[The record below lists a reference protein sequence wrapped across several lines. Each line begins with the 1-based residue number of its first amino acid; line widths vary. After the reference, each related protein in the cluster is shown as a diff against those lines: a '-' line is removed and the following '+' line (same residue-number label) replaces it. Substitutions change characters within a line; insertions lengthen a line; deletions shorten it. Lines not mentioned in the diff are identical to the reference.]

1 MTRERPVNRFRQR
14 NRREG
19 DALDGPAAGVHAGQS
34 SEFLTGRCIVS
45 KAKADNKSDKVSPDL
60 DTPTDMPQAAVGKIS
75 AALNTLLADAFA
87 LYLKTKNF
95 HWHVSGRHFH
105 DYHLMLDQQSDAIF
119 ATTDQLAERVRKL
132 GGITVR
138 SIGQIAKLQTI
149 QDNDED
155 YVPPREMLRELME
168 DNKHMA
174 AAMRKAHKLCDDKED
189 SGTAGLLE
197 IFIDETERRT
207 WFLFEASRQ
216 EGSNAA

>member
-1 MTRERPVNRFRQR
+1 
-14 NRREG
+14 
-19 DALDGPAAGVHAGQS
+19 
-34 SEFLTGRCIVS
+34 VS
-45 KAKADNKSDKVSPDL
+45 KTSKIASDL
-60 DTPTDMPQAAVGKIS
+60 DTPNDLPQGATDKIS

-87 LYLKTKNF
+87 LYVKTKNF

-105 DYHLMLDQQSDAIF
+105 DYHVMLDEQSEAIF
-119 ATTDQLAERVRKL
+119 ATTDQLAERVRKI
-132 GGITVR
+132 GGATLR
-138 SIGQIAKLQTI
+138 SIGHIAKLQTI
-149 QDNDED
+149 QDNNEQ

-174 AAMRKAHKLCDDKED
+174 AAMRKAHKLCDENED

-197 IFIDETERRT
+197 TFIDETERRT

>member
-1 MTRERPVNRFRQR
+1 
-14 NRREG
+14 
-19 DALDGPAAGVHAGQS
+19 
-34 SEFLTGRCIVS
+34 VS
-45 KAKADNKSDKVSPDL
+45 KANSAKTSSDKTSPDL
-60 DTPTDMPQAAVGKIS
+60 DTPTDLPPDAVKKIA

-95 HWHVSGRHFH
+95 HWHVSGRHFR
-105 DYHLMLDQQSDAIF
+105 DYHLMLDEQSDAIF

-132 GGITVR
+132 SGTTLR

-149 QDNDED
+149 KDNDEEF
-155 YVPPREMLRELME
+155 VPPGEMLRELME

-174 AAMRKAHKLCDDKED
+174 AAMRKAHKLCDDHED

-197 IFIDETERRT
+197 TFIDETERRT